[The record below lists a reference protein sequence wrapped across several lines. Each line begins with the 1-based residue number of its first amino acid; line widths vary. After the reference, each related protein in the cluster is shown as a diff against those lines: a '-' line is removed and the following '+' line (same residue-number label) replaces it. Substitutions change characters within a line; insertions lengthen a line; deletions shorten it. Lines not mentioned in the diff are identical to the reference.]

1 MINEINTVYNE
12 NISKMKNVIKELSQ
26 LKNEVEEFDNN
37 LILLKN
43 NLIKKITTQTDFV
56 ITLEKELFPNSSDT
70 VNSTV
75 CSTRTG
81 SSSDDTV
88 IQSIDTL
95 SDSYKI
101 EE

>member
-12 NISKMKNVIKELSQ
+12 NILKMKNVIKEVKQ
-26 LKNEVEEFDNN
+26 LKNEVEDFDNN

-43 NLIKKITTQTDFV
+43 NLIKKIITQTDFV

-75 CSTRTG
+75 SSTRTG